1 MQASSATT
9 LPHNTLEITLAVAL
23 TVLVAGAVALLAGS
37 LTRRLLRAIEG
48 ERISVRP
55 IADATVAIVR
65 RISFAIALLVVAFPA
80 LDVAGVDLRVGLS
93 DEEVAQWAVRT
104 GIRVALLILLA
115 FATNRFA
122 ASVIRRFEH
131 EVVTPGD
138 APGFDPSAGPGS
150 SRATSRDERR
160 KRAQTLGATF
170 RRFLSALIWSTAVLV
185 ILRELD
191 VDITPVLTGAG
202 IIGLAV
208 GFGAQT
214 LVKDIISGI
223 FVIAED
229 QVRVGD
235 VAVVNGIEG
244 AVEEINL
251 RTIVLR
257 NIEGV
262 VYTIS
267 NGDIRTLA
275 NRSKDFAYYVLT
287 LGIDYDD
294 DSDGAVAAVKAAAAE
309 LESDPAFGPH
319 ILEPLEVLGMEDF
332 NATQVTLRFRI
343 KTLPLK
349 QWEVGRELRRRVKR
363 LFKARGIKLP
373 GPKMD
378 VTLRQG

>member
-1 MQASSATT
+1 MQASSAAS
-9 LPHNTLEITLAVAL
+9 LPSNTLEVTLAIAMTL
-23 TVLVAGAVALLAGS
+23 LIAGAVALLAGRV
-37 LTRRLLRAIEG
+37 TRRLFQSIEG
-48 ERISVRP
+48 DRVHVRP
-55 IADATVAIVR
+55 IADATVRIVR
-65 RISFAIALLVVAFPA
+65 RITFGLVALMVVFPA
-80 LDVAGVDLRVGLS
+80 LDVAGLDVRVGLN
-93 DEEVAQWAVRT
+93 DEEVAEWAVST
-104 GIRVALLILLA
+104 GARVAMLLLLA

-122 ASVIRRFEH
+122 ASVIRRAEN
-131 EVVTPGD
+131 EVVATGD
-138 APGFDPSAGPGS
+138 AQGF
-150 SRATSRDERR
+150 ERR

-170 RRFLSALIWSTAVLV
+170 RRLLSALVWSTAVLV
-185 ILRELD
+185 ILREFD

-235 VAVVNGIEG
+235 IAIVNGVEG
-244 AVEEINL
+244 TVEEINL

-275 NRSKDFAYYVLT
+275 NRSKNFAYYVIT

-294 DSDGAVAAVKAAAAE
+294 DSDEVVAAVREAAAE
-309 LESDPAFGPH
+309 LENDSVFGPH
-319 ILEPLEVLGMEDF
+319 ILEPLEVFGMEDF

-343 KTLPLK
+343 KTLPHK
-349 QWEVGRELRRRVKR
+349 QWDVGRELRRRIKR
-363 LFKARGIKLP
+363 GLLARGIKLP
-373 GPKMD
+373 GQKLE
-378 VTLRQG
+378 VTLRHEGSGSVPNHP

>member
-1 MQASSATT
+1 MPASSAAT
-9 LPHNTLEITLAVAL
+9 LPSNTLEVTLAIAMTL
-23 TVLVAGAVALLAGS
+23 LIAGAVALLAGRVI
-37 LTRRLLRAIEG
+37 RRLLQSIEG
-48 ERISVRP
+48 DRVHVRP
-55 IADATVAIVR
+55 IADATVRIVR
-65 RISFAIALLVVAFPA
+65 RITFGLVALIVVFPA
-80 LDVAGVDLRVGLS
+80 LDLAGLDVRVGLND
-93 DEEVAQWAVRT
+93 DEAAEWAVRT
-104 GIRVALLILLA
+104 GVRVAMLLLLA

-122 ASVIRRFEH
+122 ASVIRRAEG
-131 EVVTPGD
+131 EVVATAD
-138 APGFDPSAGPGS
+138 ALGFDPSTSSGS
-150 SRATSRDERR
+150 PRPTSRDERR
-160 KRAQTLGATF
+160 KRARTLAATF
-170 RRFLSALIWSTAVLV
+170 RRFLSVLVWSTAVLV

-235 VAVVNGIEG
+235 LAIVNGVEG
-244 AVEEINL
+244 TVEEINL

-275 NRSKDFAYYVLT
+275 NRSKDFAYYVIT

-294 DSDGAVAAVKAAAAE
+294 DSDEVVEAVREAAAE
-309 LESDPAFGPH
+309 LEKDSVFGPH
-319 ILEPLEVLGMEDF
+319 ILEPLEVFGMEDF

-343 KTLPLK
+343 KTLPHK
-349 QWEVGRELRRRVKR
+349 QWEVGPELRRRIKR
-363 LFKARGIKLP
+363 GLTARGIKLP
-373 GPKMD
+373 GPKLD
-378 VTLRQG
+378 VTPRKG

>member
-1 MQASSATT
+1 MQASSAAT
-9 LPHNTLEITLAVAL
+9 LPSNTLEVTLAIAMTL
-23 TVLVAGAVALLAGS
+23 LIAGAVALLAGRV
-37 LTRRLLRAIEG
+37 TRRLLQSIEG
-48 ERISVRP
+48 DRVHVRP
-55 IADATVAIVR
+55 IADATVRIVR
-65 RISFAIALLVVAFPA
+65 RITFGLVALMVVFPA
-80 LDVAGVDLRVGLS
+80 LDLAGLDVRVGLN
-93 DEEVAQWAVRT
+93 DEEVAEWAVRT
-104 GIRVALLILLA
+104 GVRVAMLLLLA
-115 FATNRFA
+115 FATNRFG
-122 ASVIRRFEH
+122 ASVIRRAES
-131 EVVTPGD
+131 EVVATAD
-138 APGFDPSAGPGS
+138 ALGFDPSTSSGS

-170 RRFLSALIWSTAVLV
+170 RRFLSVLVWSTAVLV

-235 VAVVNGIEG
+235 IAIVNGVEG
-244 AVEEINL
+244 TVEEINL

-275 NRSKDFAYYVLT
+275 NRSKDFAYYVIT

-294 DSDGAVAAVKAAAAE
+294 DSDEVVEAAKEAGAE
-309 LESDPAFGPH
+309 LEKDPAFGPS

-343 KTLPLK
+343 KTLPHK
-349 QWEVGRELRRRVKR
+349 QWEVGRELRRRIKR
-363 LFKARGIKLP
+363 GLTARGIKLP
-373 GPKMD
+373 GQKLD
-378 VTLRQG
+378 VTLRKG

>member
-1 MQASSATT
+1 MQASSAVA
-9 LPHNTLEITLAVAL
+9 LPSNTLEVTLALAMTL
-23 TVLVAGAVALLAGS
+23 LVAGAVALLAGRVI
-37 LTRRLLRAIEG
+37 RRLLQSIEG
-48 ERISVRP
+48 DRFQVRP
-55 IADATVAIVR
+55 IADATVRIVR
-65 RISFAIALLVVAFPA
+65 RITFGLVALMVVFPA
-80 LDVAGVDLRVGLS
+80 LDFAGMDIRVGLN
-93 DEEVAQWAVRT
+93 DEEVAEWAVRT
-104 GIRVALLILLA
+104 GVRVAMLLLLA

-122 ASVIRRFEH
+122 ASVIRRAES
-131 EVVTPGD
+131 EVVATAD
-138 APGFDPSAGPGS
+138 ALGFDPSTSSGS

-170 RRFLSALIWSTAVLV
+170 RRFLSALVWSTAVLV

-235 VAVVNGIEG
+235 IAIVNGVEG
-244 AVEEINL
+244 TVEEINL

-275 NRSKDFAYYVLT
+275 NRSKDFAYYVIT

-294 DSDGAVAAVKAAAAE
+294 DSDAAVEAAKEAGAE
-309 LESDPAFGPH
+309 LEKDPAFGPS

-343 KTLPLK
+343 KTLPHK
-349 QWEVGRELRRRVKR
+349 QWEVGRELRRRIKR
-363 LFKARGIKLP
+363 GLTARGIKLP
-373 GPKMD
+373 GQKLE
-378 VTLRQG
+378 VTLPNG